1 MVSLVYSLRLEA
13 YFTWI
18 CRDSERV
25 VLSVIVR
32 FFVTTFKVSSIRR
45 ARCSPYRTCNLTL
58 LVGITKPAIRRLARR
73 GGVKRISGLIYEE
86 TRGVLKIFLENV
98 IRDSVTYTEHAKR

>member
-1 MVSLVYSLRLEA
+1 MARA
-13 YFTWI
+13 W
-18 CRDSERV
+18 ERV

-32 FFVTTFKVSSIRR
+32 FFVTTFKVGGLE
-45 ARCSPYRTCNLTL
+45 AVFQLCWLTDSE
-58 LVGITKPAIRRLARR
+58 GITKPAIRRLARR

-98 IRDSVTYTEHAKR
+98 SGLVGLSVVCSTGISGYS